1 MTRVYLPRL
10 LLMCVSSEGGRLTDS
25 SSGSIPECPWLCAD
39 DMAALEASCSL
50 VPVQD
55 NPYCSHTLPLQA
67 AQQLERERRPA
78 AAALAYEAAARV
90 SAPCAAIFVRLCA
103 LR

>member
-25 SSGSIPECPWLCAD
+25 SSGSHPECPWLCAD

-55 NPYCSHTLPLQA
+55 NPYCSHALPLQA
-67 AQQLERERRPA
+67 AQQLEGERRPA

-90 SAPCAAIFVRLCA
+90 SAPCAVISVRLCS